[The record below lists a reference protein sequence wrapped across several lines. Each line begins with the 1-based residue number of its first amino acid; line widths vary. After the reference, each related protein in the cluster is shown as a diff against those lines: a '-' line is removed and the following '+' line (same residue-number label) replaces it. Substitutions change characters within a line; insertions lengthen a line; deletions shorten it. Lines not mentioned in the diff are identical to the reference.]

1 MEVTVSALLKRGLAV
16 ALAASLAMSA
26 FGAPAAYAADAAS
39 ADVPVGDVTAGAGG
53 SPSTD
58 AGDDAGAG
66 SDANAGDA
74 PSADTDAAKPAPKV
88 ATKVSGLNRTISKK
102 PSGTIKD
109 TIKVSPAGKRTVQLQ
124 LYSSSAK
131 KWKTRVTFTTN
142 NAGKVTLKYPT
153 DWKKSNTTK
162 WRVVVKAT
170 DTAKKCV
177 SKTVQVT
184 TCNRSTVKLKA
195 KSAIIMEA
203 GTGQVFY
210 AKAPDVKRQNASTT
224 KIMTALV
231 ALERNR
237 NKLSEP
243 VTLTRQAVSTEYS
256 HLGTKAIGDTAR
268 VKDLLYMMLVPSDNG
283 AAVALAIH
291 TAGSEKA
298 FVRMMNARA
307 KQLGC
312 TKTTFKTA
320 HGLTRSGHGTTAREL
335 AMITRAAMRNRTFAK
350 IVKTRSYT
358 FTTLKK
364 KRRYDC
370 DTTNKLLGKVKGV
383 VGGKTGFTKAA
394 GQCFV
399 GVLKHKGKTYITV
412 VLGSPTSDQR
422 WSDAKALIGYVKK
435 YF

>member
-1 MEVTVSALLKRGLAV
+1 MEATVSALLKRGLALV
-16 ALAASLAMSA
+16 LAASLAMSA
-26 FGAPAAYAADAAS
+26 LGAPVAYAADTPATDAPS
-39 ADVPVGDVTAGAGG
+39 ADVPVGDAAAGAGNDA
-53 SPSTD
+53 STGND
-58 AGDDAGAG
+58 T
-66 SDANAGDA
+66 SAGDA
-74 PSADTDAAKPAPKV
+74 PGADSDTAKPAPKV

-109 TIKVSPAGKRTVQLQ
+109 AIKVSPAGKRTVQLQ

-131 KWKTRVTFTTN
+131 KWKTRATFTTN
-142 NAGKVTLKYPT
+142 SAGKVTLKYPA
-153 DWKKSNTTK
+153 DWRKSNTTK

-170 DTAKKCV
+170 DTARQYV

-184 TCNRSTVKLKA
+184 TYNRSTVKLKA

-237 NKLSEP
+237 NRLSSP
-243 VTLTRQAVSTEYS
+243 VAITRQAVSTEYS

-312 TKTTFKTA
+312 THTSFKTS
-320 HGLTRSGHGTTAREL
+320 HGLTRTGHGTSARDL
-335 AMITRAAMRNRTFAK
+335 ATITRAALRNSTFVK
-350 IVKTRSYT
+350 IMKTRSYT

-364 KRRYDC
+364 KQRYVC

-383 VGGKTGFTKAA
+383 TGGKTGFTKAA
-394 GQCFV
+394 GQCFM
-399 GVLKHKGKTYITV
+399 GTFKYKDKTYITV

-422 WSDAKALIGYVKK
+422 WSDAKALIGYIKK